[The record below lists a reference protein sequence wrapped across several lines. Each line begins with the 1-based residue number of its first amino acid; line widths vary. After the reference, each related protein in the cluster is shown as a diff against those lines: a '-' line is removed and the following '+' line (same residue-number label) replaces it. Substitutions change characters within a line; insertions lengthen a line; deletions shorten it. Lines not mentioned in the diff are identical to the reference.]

1 MTKLRVGKSYW
12 LDQYTGRV
20 PRFPAM
26 HGRHEADVAIVGGGI
41 TGCLAAHA
49 LAHAGLRVIVLEADR
64 IGRGSTAAS
73 TALIMQEPDVD
84 FRDLAER
91 HGNGHARSVWM
102 WSRRSVR
109 GFTTLL
115 RRNHIAASLESVP
128 SVYWTRDDTIAKDL
142 RRELS
147 RRRRAGIKGAWL
159 SAEALRHATGIHGAG
174 GIMTPRNAQVDPY
187 RACIGVAS
195 LARSAG
201 ARLFEHSHVTRVT
214 GGRTGVRVALPDGE
228 IVADWAIIA
237 TGYATEEFKPL
248 AGRFRMTNTYVITTP
263 PLTAALRR
271 QVGLA
276 RAMLWDTDDP
286 YHYARWTPDNRLILG
301 GEDEPRKRTGDRHAA
316 LNRHARTLASH
327 LASLFPALTEI
338 EPAYAWEGLFATTPD
353 GLPYIGPHRRYP
365 RQLFALGYGGN
376 GMTFGY
382 MAAEILTRYVLG
394 KETGEDGFFGFG
406 R

>member
-1 MTKLRVGKSYW
+1 
-12 LDQYTGRV
+12 
-20 PRFPAM
+20 M

-84 FRDLAER
+84 FRDLAKR
-91 HGNGHARSVWM
+91 HGNAHTRSVWM

-115 RRNHIAASLESVP
+115 RRNHIDASLESVP

-159 SAEALRHATGIHGAG
+159 SAELLHRATGIHGAG

-195 LARSAG
+195 LARNAG

-214 GGRTGVRVALPDGE
+214 GGRTGVRVALQDGE

-276 RAMLWDTDDP
+276 RVMLWDTDDP

-301 GEDEPRKRTGDRHAA
+301 GEDEPRKRTGDRRAA

-327 LASLFPALTEI
+327 LASLFPPLTEI

-394 KETGEDGFFGFG
+394 KETGEDRFFGFG
-406 R
+406 RTRGRNRREAG